1 MTSILTNNSAMNAL
15 STLRNINNNLNT
27 TQDRISTGLKVS
39 SGKDNAAYFSISSTM
54 KGDSGMYK
62 AIDEGLTLTKNSVS
76 TGRLGA
82 ETIADLAREF
92 VERLAFAQADGVDR
106 SKVQE
111 ELVALTERMDTI
123 VKQSTFN
130 GVSMVDGYIERDSV
144 TAAVADDYT
153 ATNPSAPGYVAA
165 DDPNKLT
172 IATGVSR
179 TTDGAIDVTKVSLT
193 KVDLGSMV
201 TALKAIDVT
210 DLFLKNAA
218 GEYTD
223 AAGDALTD
231 QTATADYVFDPD
243 AISGLLITAEAELA
257 LAVDAATSLGIAE
270 KSIET
275 QQSFLGELSKRLD
288 SGIGSMIDADM
299 ESEAARLQA
308 LQVQQQ
314 LATQALSIANQGP
327 QNILSLFR

>member
-15 STLRNINNNLNT
+15 STLRNINNSLSN
-27 TQDRISTGLKVS
+27 TQDRISTGLKVA

-54 KGDSGMYK
+54 KGDSGMTK

-82 ETIADLAREF
+82 ETVADLARQF
-92 VERLAFAQADGVDR
+92 VDRVAFAQAEGVDLE
-106 SKVQE
+106 KVQE
-111 ELVALTERMDTI
+111 ELTELVGRMNNTI
-123 VKQSTFN
+123 SQSTFN
-130 GVSMVDGYIERDSV
+130 GASAIGAVAGTAETVTVVTGIARDAAGALSTTSFSFDKADLRTV
-144 TAAVADDYT
+144 TAAL
-153 ATNPSAPGYVAA
+153 G
-165 DDPNKLT
+165 
-172 IATGVSR
+172 G
-179 TTDGAIDVTKVSLT
+179 IDVTAAADAAALAA
-193 KVDLGSMV
+193 LLV
-201 TALKAIDVT
+201 TAETNL
-210 DLFLKNAA
+210 
-218 GEYTD
+218 G
-223 AAGDALTD
+223 
-231 QTATADYVFDPD
+231 
-243 AISGLLITAEAELA
+243 
-257 LAVDAATSLGIAE
+257 LAVDGATSLGIAE

-288 SGIGSMIDADM
+288 NGIGGMIDADM

>member
-27 TQDRISTGLKVS
+27 TQDRISTGLKVA

-54 KGDSGMYK
+54 KGDSGMTK

-82 ETIADLAREF
+82 ETVADLARQF
-92 VERLAFAQADGVDR
+92 VDRVAFAQAEGVDLG
-106 SKVQE
+106 KVQE
-111 ELVALTERMDTI
+111 ELTELVGRMNTTI
-123 VKQSTFN
+123 EQSTFN
-130 GVSMVDGYIERDSV
+130 GSSAITAIAATPETVTVVTGIARDAAGALSTTSFTYDKADLRAV
-144 TAAVADDYT
+144 TAA
-153 ATNPSAPGYVAA
+153 
-165 DDPNKLT
+165 L
-172 IATGVSR
+172 
-179 TTDGAIDVTKVSLT
+179 GAIDV
-193 KVDLGSMV
+193 V
-201 TALKAIDVT
+201 TAGADPLT
-210 DLFLKNAA
+210 SA
-218 GEYTD
+218 GLLET
-223 AAGDALTD
+223 AL
-231 QTATADYVFDPD
+231 QTAET
-243 AISGLLITAEAELA
+243 SLA
-257 LAVDAATSLGIAE
+257 LAVDGATSLGIAE

>member
-15 STLRNINNNLNT
+15 STLRNINNSLGN
-27 TQDRISTGLKVS
+27 TQDRISTGLKVA
-39 SGKDNAAYFSISSTM
+39 SGKDNAAYFAISSTM
-54 KGDSGMYK
+54 KGDSGMTK

-82 ETIADLAREF
+82 ETVADLARQF
-92 VERLAFAQADGVDR
+92 VDRVAFAQAEGVDR
-106 SKVQE
+106 AKVQE
-111 ELVALTERMDTI
+111 ELTELVGRMNTTI
-123 VKQSTFN
+123 QQSTFN
-130 GVSMVDGYIERDSV
+130 GASVIAARDAAAAPITVVTGIARDAVGALSTTSFTFNTVDLRAITGDATTTSGSSFADINVE
-144 TAAVADDYT
+144 TAADA
-153 ATNPSAPGYVAA
+153 
-165 DDPNKLT
+165 
-172 IATGVSR
+172 
-179 TTDGAIDVTKVSLT
+179 
-193 KVDLGSMV
+193 
-201 TALKAIDVT
+201 TAL
-210 DLFLKNAA
+210 AA
-218 GEYTD
+218 
-223 AAGDALTD
+223 
-231 QTATADYVFDPD
+231 
-243 AISGLLITAEAELA
+243 LLVEAETNLA
-257 LAVDAATSLGIAE
+257 AVIDGATSLGIAE

>member
-15 STLRNINNNLNT
+15 STLRNINNSLGN
-27 TQDRISTGLKVS
+27 TQDRISTGLKVA
-39 SGKDNAAYFSISSTM
+39 SGKDNAAYFAISSTM
-54 KGDSGMYK
+54 KGDSGMTK

-82 ETIADLAREF
+82 ETVADLARQF
-92 VERLAFAQADGVDR
+92 VDRVAFAQAEGVDLA
-106 SKVQE
+106 KVQE
-111 ELVALTERMDTI
+111 ELTELVGRMNTSI
-123 VKQSTFN
+123 EQSTFN
-130 GVSMVDGYIERDSV
+130 GSSAIAAVAGTAETVTVVTGIARDSAGALSTTSFTYDKADLRTV
-144 TAAVADDYT
+144 TAA
-153 ATNPSAPGYVAA
+153 
-165 DDPNKLT
+165 L
-172 IATGVSR
+172 
-179 TTDGAIDVTKVSLT
+179 GAIDV
-193 KVDLGSMV
+193 V
-201 TALKAIDVT
+201 TAGADPLT
-210 DLFLKNAA
+210 SA
-218 GEYTD
+218 GLLET
-223 AAGDALTD
+223 AL
-231 QTATADYVFDPD
+231 QTAETN
-243 AISGLLITAEAELA
+243 LA
-257 LAVDAATSLGIAE
+257 LAVDGATSLGIAE